1 MTKRTPGT
9 GSITPRR
16 GRFLTRVIDA
26 SGARRSVGTYDT
38 WAEAEQALADT
49 GAALAADAAEAP
61 RGLTLA
67 KWGETWLVRRLK
79 AGHRAIKADQSRWAC
94 HVAPSAL
101 AAMPLAE
108 IKRRDVRAWLDGVT
122 ATETRGPGRDREQKR
137 VSNATAQ
144 HCLNLVRR
152 ALADAVDDE
161 LIASNPAADI
171 APHARPEMADKW
183 TYLQPDEIRRL
194 LVAVAPAER
203 MIVAFAIGSGLRE
216 GEQWALELADVR
228 LDDATL
234 GPHVVVRYGG
244 PKRSP
249 TKTGKLRI
257 VPLFG
262 LALAAL
268 RAWLDALPSFLR
280 KPKNGK
286 SANPHGLVFPL
297 RGGGQR
303 GRSKPPHGWRAWLAA
318 AKLGRRV
325 RWHDL
330 RHTCA
335 SALVSGWWGPA
346 WSLPGVRDLLGH
358 TSITTTERYAHLAP
372 SALRAA
378 GALTDPS
385 GEGSAKILTVTQGE
399 ENPMFLEARHSGFE
413 PLTFGS
419 GGQPGPMQDQHVGD
433 DGSRLDP
440 LRGPG
445 IARTRPDTLAPF
457 VATLELWELGAT
469 GTAGE
474 S

>member
-1 MTKRTPGT
+1 MKRTPGT

-16 GRFLTRVIDA
+16 GRFLARVIDA

-38 WAEAEQALADT
+38 HEEATQALADA
-49 GAALAADAAEAP
+49 GAALAADADQAA

-67 KWGETWLVRRLK
+67 AWGETWLSRRLK
-79 AGHRAIKADQSRWAC
+79 AGLRAIRADRSRWAC

-101 AAMPLAE
+101 AAMPLDQ
-108 IKRRDVRAWLDGVT
+108 IKRRDVRAWLDDVT
-122 ATETRGPGRDREQKR
+122 ATETRSPGAAREQKR

-161 LIASNPAADI
+161 LVASNPAADVSLS
-171 APHARPEMADKW
+171 ARPEMADKW

-194 LVAVAPAER
+194 LVATTPAER
-203 MIVAFAIGSGLRE
+203 MLVAFAIGSGLRE
-216 GEQWALELADVR
+216 GEQWALELADVH

-268 RAWLDALPSFLR
+268 RAWLDALPTFLR
-280 KPKNGK
+280 KPKRGRQ
-286 SANPHGLVFPL
+286 ANPHGLVFPM

-303 GRSKPPHGWRAWLAA
+303 GRSKPPHGWRAWLAE
-318 AKLGRRV
+318 AKIGRRV

-335 SALVSGWWGPA
+335 SALISGWWGPA

-399 ENPMFLEARHSGFE
+399 EKPMILVARHSGLE

-419 GGQPGPMQDQHVGD
+419 GGLPGPMQDQPFGEF
-433 DGSRLDP
+433 GSRLDP
-440 LRGPG
+440 SRGPRL
-445 IARTRPDTLAPF
+445 ARTRPDTLAPL
-457 VATLELWELGAT
+457 VADLERWELGAT
-469 GTAGE
+469 GTRGE